1 MALALEVVEHA
12 VEVLDVSTDVPAWDE
27 GPLEDVDDVV
37 DRSFQAVEE
46 DGREELDISAEE
58 ADGPIRS
65 NELSGLTLTLV
76 DESNQ
81 PKKGLR
87 EGCRVIREVC
97 KVEDMDIG
105 VANNLPKGPVELIG
119 QAIISRDFT

>member
-46 DGREELDISAEE
+46 DGREELDIAAEE

-87 EGCRVIREVC
+87 GGAGSSERYARL
-97 KVEDMDIG
+97 K
-105 VANNLPKGPVELIG
+105 
-119 QAIISRDFT
+119 TWT